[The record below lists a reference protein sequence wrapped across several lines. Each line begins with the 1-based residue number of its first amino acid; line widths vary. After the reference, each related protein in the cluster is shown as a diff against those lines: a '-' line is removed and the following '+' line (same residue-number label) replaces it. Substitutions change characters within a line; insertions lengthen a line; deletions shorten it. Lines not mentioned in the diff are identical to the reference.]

1 MLVVTAG
8 SLGAAERLT
17 LAEAVQR
24 AVENYPTVAAARQKG
39 LAIREKEAEARS
51 AYLPRVEYQESW
63 VRSNNPVFVFGALL
77 TQRQF
82 GPQNFAIDSLNRPA
96 ALNQFQSLVMA
107 EQMLWDG
114 GRTRKQVE
122 SARLGQKIAATEV
135 KQLELALAS
144 RTARAYLDAQL
155 AQAGVRLAEQTVGA
169 AEADLRQAEAARDA
183 GRATAADALAV
194 RVHLAAMRENLAM
207 RRADLRIAMRVLA
220 DLVGANDTELELV
233 TPMVM
238 KETPAV
244 AAVAQRAEL
253 EQGRLTL
260 EARKVGTGLARLYWL
275 PQVSLRAGFEADR
288 QNFVNK
294 AGANWM
300 AGVSLKW
307 RLFDGGA
314 DRAPLRAAVS
324 DERAAA
330 LQLKAVEQ
338 QVAVEVMQAA
348 TLVEANQ
355 ERLETA
361 RTAIEAAEESLRI
374 TRDRYE
380 AGLENITSLLRME
393 TALAEAQLRLLMA
406 RHAVRVAKLNQEAA
420 LGKLGPNSE
429 VLQ

>member
-24 AVENYPTVAAARQKG
+24 AVQNYPTVAAAREKG

-63 VRSNNPVFVFGALL
+63 VRSNNPVFVFGSLL

-107 EQMLWDG
+107 EQMLWDA

-122 SARLGQKIAATEV
+122 GARLGQKIAATEV

-144 RTARAYLDAQL
+144 RTARAYIDAQL
-155 AQAGVRLAEQTVGA
+155 AQAGVTLAEQTVGA

-207 RRADLRIAMRVLA
+207 RKADVRIAMRMLA
-220 DLVGANDTELELV
+220 DLVGASGTELELV
-233 TPMVM
+233 TPMAM
-238 KETPAV
+238 NAAPAV
-244 AAVAQRAEL
+244 AAAAQRPEV
-253 EQGRLTL
+253 ERGRLTL
-260 EARKVGTGLARLYWL
+260 EAAKVGTGLARLYWL
-275 PQVSLRAGFEADR
+275 PQVGLRAGFEADR
-288 QNFVNK
+288 QQFVNK

-307 RLFDGGA
+307 KLFDGGA
-314 DRAPLRAAVS
+314 DRARLRAAAS
-324 DERAAA
+324 EERAAA
-330 LQLKAVEQ
+330 LQLKAAEQ

-361 RTAIEAAEESLRI
+361 RTAIEAAGESLRI

-406 RHAVRVAKLNQEAA
+406 RHAVRIAKLNQEAA